1 MRPIIGITSDFD
13 LDSRPERQEQ
23 TSLPAAYGDAIF
35 AAGGL
40 PLLLP
45 VPASHDEQL
54 RGELLARVHGVV
66 FTGGRDVHPRHYGEP
81 LHAKTR
87 PLHERREA
95 FELALFRQ
103 ADMARIPIFAI
114 CLGSQVACVARG
126 GKLIQ
131 HVDDLSLKPP
141 VVHGLPQGRSA
152 FHTVRITPDSRL
164 AAIVGGTEIRVNSRH
179 HQAARAD
186 HPGRGLR
193 PVAFSPDGLLEAA
206 EDMGGRFLLSVQ
218 WHPENLIDR
227 PQHLALFQALIQA
240 AAGHAPA
247 APY

>member
-13 LDSRPERQEQ
+13 LDTRPEPQEQ
-23 TSLPAAYGDAIF
+23 ACLQAAYSDAIF

-54 RGELLARVHGVV
+54 RGELLAPIHGVL
-66 FTGGRDVHPRHYGEP
+66 FTGGRDIHPRQYGQP

-103 ADMARIPIFAI
+103 ADAARIPILAI
-114 CLGSQVACVARG
+114 CLGSQIACVARG
-126 GKLIQ
+126 GKLVQ
-131 HVDDLSLKPP
+131 HVDDLALKPP

-152 FHTVRITPDSRL
+152 FHTVRIAADSRL
-164 AAIVGGTEIRVNSRH
+164 AAIVGSTDIRVNSRH
-179 HQAARAD
+179 HQAASAE
-186 HPGRGLR
+186 HPGRGLQ

-206 EDMGGRFLLSVQ
+206 EDMDDRFLLSVQ
-218 WHPENLIDR
+218 WHPENLIER
-227 PQHLALFQALIQA
+227 REHLALFQALVQA
-240 AAGHAPA
+240 AADSSRSPG
-247 APY
+247 